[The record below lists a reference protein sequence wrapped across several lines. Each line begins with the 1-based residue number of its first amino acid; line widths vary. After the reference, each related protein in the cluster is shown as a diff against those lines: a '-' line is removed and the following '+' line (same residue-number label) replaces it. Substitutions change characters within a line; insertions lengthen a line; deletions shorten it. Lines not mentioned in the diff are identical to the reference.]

1 MKFKL
6 SALFSTLALSAAVF
20 AEQPAIPKS
29 VLSRF
34 DWRSVDFS
42 QKITARPQGT
52 LADLKG
58 MTGYKIPADRGTIK
72 IKITSRVADNKTVFV
87 PNVMILDSQFNP
99 SLNYPSSQFKFEEA
113 RGINE
118 PRYEAELSLTP
129 TDRQEFIY
137 LLVYTTAEDLKG
149 ETTVTHPA
157 KMLAKAKGN
166 QPPSIA
172 DIVVKHS
179 ESGEIRLEVDGVQ
192 TTQFIG
198 LGGNGA
204 LFETKATESQKTIDA
219 KAIRSAKKEQV
230 SSQPVEPA
238 TEQYFNRSVSDALK
252 NNDINKAMNLVNEA
266 EKLGLTSPRNI
277 FLQQVSSK

>member
-6 SALFSTLALSAAVF
+6 FALFSAMALSSVVF
-20 AEQPAIPKS
+20 AEQPAISKS
-29 VLSRF
+29 ALSRF

-42 QKITARPQGT
+42 QKITARPQGS

-58 MTGYKIPADRGTIK
+58 VTGYKIPADRGTIK
-72 IKITSRVADNKTVFV
+72 IKITSRVTDNKTVFV

-204 LFETKATESQKTIDA
+204 LFETKAA
-219 KAIRSAKKEQV
+219 RSAKKEPV
-230 SSQPVEPA
+230 LNRPVEPA

-266 EKLGLTSPRNI
+266 EKLGLTSPRKI